1 MTSPSDS
8 KANLLPTSFVS
19 PIISPSSSSPSSS
32 EYDDSSDIDELDLR
46 SKKLTRILKKNINKT
61 EKRKSVLDVVKEKAW
76 LLEDQVKLLER
87 QTANIRGSLTKQTCR
102 RRIVVLVTVILS
114 LFLIINRSIFSGMYQ
129 LIENK
134 LNPNKYLSH
143 NQNY

>member
-8 KANLLPTSFVS
+8 KANLLPTSF
-19 PIISPSSSSPSSS
+19 ISPTNISSSASSS

-46 SKKLTRILKKNINKT
+46 SKKLTKLLKKNINKT

-87 QTANIRGSLTKQTCR
+87 QTANIRGSLTKQTCK
-102 RRIVVLVTVILS
+102 RRIIVFITVILS

-134 LNPNKYLSH
+134 LSHHNKYLKN
-143 NQNY
+143 NQK